1 MTQDD
6 DQDRTEPAAVSL
18 DNGDAGRQVA
28 HLTGMS
34 EDAAQTFAAFH
45 SGRFAHNS
53 AFRDAA

>member
-1 MTQDD
+1 MTQDEN
-6 DQDRTEPAAVSL
+6 QDRTESVAEPL

-28 HLTGMS
+28 HLTGMTA
-34 EDAAQTFAAFH
+34 DAAQTFANFH

>member
-1 MTQDD
+1 MTDD
-6 DQDRTEPAAVSL
+6 ENQDRTDPATDSL

-34 EDAAQTFAAFH
+34 EDAAQTFAAFY
-45 SGRFAHNS
+45 SGRFAHSS

>member
-1 MTQDD
+1 MTQDEE
-6 DQDRTEPAAVSL
+6 QDRTEPVGEPL

-28 HLTGMS
+28 AVTGMS
-34 EDAAQTFAAFH
+34 PDAAQTYSAFH

>member
-1 MTQDD
+1 MTQDE
-6 DQDRTEPAAVSL
+6 DQDRTESVAESL

-34 EDAAQTFAAFH
+34 EDAARTYCDFH

>member
-1 MTQDD
+1 MTQDE
-6 DQDRTEPAAVSL
+6 DQDRTESAAESL
-18 DNGDAGRQVA
+18 DNGDAARQVA

-34 EDAAQTFAAFH
+34 ADAAQTYSSFH